1 MWHFSERL
9 MKQKEFLSGFYL
21 QPKLGSLI
29 KFKQTTILV
38 FTGAITYLIS
48 SWQSSAPII
57 NFVIF
62 LVGIFFA
69 VSGSTILNMYY
80 DRDLDAKMPRTK
92 TRPLPSGMVNESY
105 VLIFG
110 IFMSTMGIAIV
121 GLDNIETSI
130 IVLAGIFIDTVIYSI
145 LLKRKTKYSIFLG
158 GIAGGLPAIAGRVAF
173 TNNLDIIS
181 ILLGL
186 LVITWVPIH
195 VLTLALIPRN
205 LEGYRNAQV
214 PMWPVVS
221 SIEETCRIIALSAIG
236 TTLSFLLCSIFLKD
250 NLIICLPMILFGIG
264 LIIISVYNLIKPSR
278 ELAFKTFKIASI
290 FLIGAFCSL
299 IVGIII

>member
-1 MWHFSERL
+1 M
-9 MKQKEFLSGFYL
+9 
-21 QPKLGSLI
+21 
-29 KFKQTTILV
+29 
-38 FTGAITYLIS
+38 
-48 SWQSSAPII
+48 
-57 NFVIF
+57 
-62 LVGIFFA
+62 
-69 VSGSTILNMYY
+69 
-80 DRDLDAKMPRTK
+80 
-92 TRPLPSGMVNESY
+92 
-105 VLIFG
+105 
-110 IFMSTMGIAIV
+110 
-121 GLDNIETSI
+121 
-130 IVLAGIFIDTVIYSI
+130 
-145 LLKRKTKYSIFLG
+145 
-158 GIAGGLPAIAGRVAF
+158 
-173 TNNLDIIS
+173 
-181 ILLGL
+181 
-186 LVITWVPIH
+186 VITWVPIH